1 LQKISNQNNK
11 TMKRFLLITMLALF
25 ILNVQAQDEKPK
37 FGISF
42 SGFVKND
49 FFWDSRQNT
58 SIREGHFLLFPTGI
72 NRDVNGDDI
81 NAKANF
87 NFLSIQT
94 RLTGKITGP
103 DAFGAKTS
111 GVLEADFFGNE
122 NAYFID
128 ANGFRLRHAYV
139 KLNWKTSEL
148 LFGQFWHPLFNANS
162 FPGVVS
168 FNTGAPFQPFSRN
181 PQIRYTQ
188 KLGNFNIIVAACSQ
202 RDFASPGGS
211 SLPLRNSAI
220 PDVSA
225 QFQYGFKNDS
235 TKTEFQIGLG
245 GGYKILAPRLNSE
258 VTTTTIITPAYVISD
273 TAGNLHTIPAVT
285 QSNTVKYKVKEQVGG
300 FYAMLYAKYKC
311 KPITA
316 KLYGVYGQ
324 NIFDQVM
331 LGGYVVSGTSNP
343 LTGEKEYTPLNT
355 LSTWA
360 EIMTNGKKFQF
371 GLFGGYTQNM
381 GASDSIVDYSNT
393 TRGADIKSIYRIAP
407 RAVFISGKF
416 QFMAELEWTSV
427 FYATKNEFGK
437 LNRDAKG
444 VVTKSADV
452 GNLRALFAV
461 QYNF

>member
-1 LQKISNQNNK
+1 
-11 TMKRFLLITMLALF
+11 MKRLLLISMLALF
-25 ILNVQAQDEKPK
+25 IFNVQAQDEKPK
-37 FGISF
+37 FGINF

-58 SIREGHFLLFPTGI
+58 SIREGHFLLFPNGI

-122 NAYFID
+122 NAAFID

-225 QFQYGFKNDS
+225 QIQYGFKNDS
-235 TKTEFQIGLG
+235 TQTEFQIGLG
-245 GGYKILAPRLNSE
+245 GGYKILSPRLNSE
-258 VTTTTIITPAYVISD
+258 ITSTITPESYTVDTTTWVVT
-273 TAGNLHTIPAVT
+273 HTPAVT
-285 QSNTVKYKVKEQVGG
+285 KTTKYKVKENVGG

-316 KLYGVYGQ
+316 KIYGVYGQ

-331 LGGYVVSGTSNP
+331 LGGYVVSGISDP
-343 LTGEKEYTPLNT
+343 VTGEKEYSPLST

-381 GASDSIVDYSNT
+381 GASDSIIDYSNT

-427 FYATKNEFGK
+427 FYATKNDLGK

-444 VVTKSADV
+444 VITKSADV